1 MYSVDKKYS
10 TTTEVKKSKF
20 ITYLVTIEEYNSGLI
35 KVLKEQ
41 NPKANHIV
49 YSLRYINEH
58 NQIVENS
65 SDDGEPKGSAGVPSL
80 NVLRGKELI
89 NCAVL
94 IVRYFGG
101 IKLGRGG
108 MARAYSLATK
118 DVIDSA
124 DLLLYQKQIEYIFH
138 TSYSG
143 VDRVGHTLKG
153 LGITQIERDFNAD
166 GVEWIVKGNQEQ
178 IDEVTNMDREVFKFL

>member
-153 LGITQIERDFNAD
+153 LGITQIQRDFNAD
-166 GVEWIVKGNQEQ
+166 GVEWRVKGNQEQ
-178 IDEVTNMDREVFKFL
+178 IDEVTDMDREVFKFL

>member
-143 VDRVGHTLKG
+143 VDRVGHTLNG
-153 LGITQIERDFNAD
+153 LGITQIQRDFNAD
-166 GVEWIVKGNQEQ
+166 GVEWRVKGNQEQ